1 MPNRKSQGSKKKAL
15 KWESPAGS
23 NGSSGSSEADHQEFK
38 ARATS
43 PVQNREASVDHSEV
57 SLMGD
62 VQDPD
67 HIDQG

>member
-1 MPNRKSQGSKKKAL
+1 MPNRKSHRSKKRAPKQ
-15 KWESPAGS
+15 EFPARS
-23 NGSSGSSEADHQEFK
+23 NSSGSSEVDHQEFK

-43 PVQNREASVDHSEV
+43 PVLSREASVDCSEV

-62 VQDPD
+62 VQDPE